1 MNTRKDMDLMSNED
15 QDGWYDPEFTTFGD
29 RLSGAREEAGMSQEE
44 FAKRLGVKIK
54 TLKAWEN
61 DLSEPRANR
70 LSIMAGMLNVTLRWL
85 LTGEGAGPGDPSPGD
100 LSPDVT
106 ELLQE
111 FRELQTH
118 LALTSERLNML
129 ERQLR
134 STLKVEAQ

>member
-1 MNTRKDMDLMSNED
+1 MSTTG
-15 QDGWYDPEFTTFGD
+15 QDDWYDPEFTTFGD
-29 RLSGAREEAGMSQEE
+29 RLSGAREDLGMTQEV

-54 TLKAWEN
+54 TLKAWED

-85 LTGEGAGPGDPSPGD
+85 LTGEGDGPGDPTSGD
-100 LSPDVT
+100 LSPDVSV
-106 ELLQE
+106 LLNE
-111 FRELQTH
+111 FRTLQSQ
-118 LALTSERLNML
+118 LAQTSDRLNQL

>member
-1 MNTRKDMDLMSNED
+1 MSTED
-15 QDGWYDPEFTTFGD
+15 QDSWYDPEFTTFGD

-54 TLKAWEN
+54 TLKAWED

-85 LTGEGAGPGDPSPGD
+85 LTGEGDGPGDPAPGD

-111 FRELQTH
+111 LRELQTH
-118 LALTSERLNML
+118 LAVTSERLNLL

>member
-1 MNTRKDMDLMSNED
+1 MSSTETGHD
-15 QDGWYDPEFTTFGD
+15 DWYDPEATTFGD
-29 RLSGAREEAGMSQEE
+29 RLSGAREDLGMSQEV

-54 TLKAWEN
+54 TLKAWED

-85 LTGEGAGPGDPSPGD
+85 LTGEGDGPGDPEAGD
-100 LSPDVT
+100 LSPDVNV
-106 ELLQE
+106 LMDE
-111 FRELQTH
+111 FRDLQNQ
-118 LALTSERLNML
+118 LAITSERLNRL